1 MSELCILF
9 ARPHVAPEGED
20 RFELE
25 ALAAEELGIESYA
38 IVLDAV
44 VNGH

>member
-1 MSELCILF
+1 MNNLWILF
-9 ARPHVAPEGED
+9 GRPRRAPDAED

-38 IVLDAV
+38 IAARSDRRR
-44 VNGH
+44 